1 MAPRPPDTTVN
12 EPGRGQPVVSA
23 LEDEELE
30 ELVGDNEYVD
40 AFGENLDRTLDV
52 ETWATG
58 PDWEGAIAR
67 LKTEILSAA
76 EREEE
81 LRPAVRQ
88 LLRKIGE
95 RPGAPQEAG
104 VYRASPDEIAQI
116 HEGLLF
122 PGRVEAVD
130 GTSASHDTLPLGI
143 TQIGIAIVSYGG
155 VSATFSQRVFRKE
168 ITGKPSDP
176 VKAALEIINSRDSR
190 SGVGQKDQLAELARR
205 GIMSFAERKI

>member
-1 MAPRPPDTTVN
+1 MAARPPNTTVN
-12 EPGRGQPVVSA
+12 ERARGQPVASA

-30 ELVGDNEYVD
+30 ELVGDKEYVD

-88 LLRKIGE
+88 LLRKIGQ
-95 RPGAPQEAG
+95 RPGAPPEAG
-104 VYRASPDEIAQI
+104 VYQTSPEDIAKV

-130 GTSASHDTLPLGI
+130 GTSASH
-143 TQIGIAIVSYGG
+143 
-155 VSATFSQRVFRKE
+155 
-168 ITGKPSDP
+168 
-176 VKAALEIINSRDSR
+176 
-190 SGVGQKDQLAELARR
+190 
-205 GIMSFAERKI
+205 